1 MKIDLNCDIGESFG
15 IYSLGR
21 DEDIMPYISSANIA
35 CGAHAGDPEVMK
47 RTVGLAIKHGVSI
60 GAHPGYPDLAGF
72 GRREMSLTPE
82 EIYSLVVYQIGA
94 LAAFAKVEGGALHH
108 VKPHGALYNQA
119 AMSKEISRAIATAVA
134 DVDPSLVLY
143 GLAGSELIAAGKAVG
158 LTTANEVF
166 ADRTYAPNGT
176 LTPRRLPNALLT
188 DAEAAADQVIRIVK
202 HNAVQTTDG
211 TDIQLEADTI
221 CIHGDSEQA
230 VAFARFIHRRLQA
243 VGINIATV

>member
-94 LAAFAKVEGGALHH
+94 LAAFAKVEGG
-108 VKPHGALYNQA
+108 
-119 AMSKEISRAIATAVA
+119 
-134 DVDPSLVLY
+134 PS
-143 GLAGSELIAAGKAVG
+143 I
-158 LTTANEVF
+158 T
-166 ADRTYAPNGT
+166 
-176 LTPRRLPNALLT
+176 
-188 DAEAAADQVIRIVK
+188 
-202 HNAVQTTDG
+202 
-211 TDIQLEADTI
+211 
-221 CIHGDSEQA
+221 
-230 VAFARFIHRRLQA
+230 
-243 VGINIATV
+243 